1 MNYGKKSV
9 SKKRNSLISRTA
21 MMGKRAHVSLIRVLF
36 VVLITI
42 CVVIGCTGIGA
53 FRGIID
59 NAPDVNDIDISPLGY
74 ATFLYDGD
82 GNQLRKLTAPSSN
95 RLPVSID
102 QIPVDLQHAVVA
114 IEDERFYEHNG
125 IDVRGILRAFVKNLS
140 SGDLSEGASTITQQ
154 LLKNNV
160 FTNWTQESTWLE
172 RFTRKIQEQYLAVEI
187 EKKINN
193 KNVILENYL
202 NTINLGAGT
211 YGVQAA
217 ARKYFNKDV
226 WDLNLSECTTLA
238 GITQNPTQYNPIEHP
253 EANAK
258 RRKEVLDHMIDQG
271 YITQEQYDQV
281 INDDIYSEIQAAQV
295 LNEETDNTVYSY
307 FEDELIDQVINDLMN
322 IKGYTRTQAQNLVY
336 SGGLSIYTT
345 QDASI
350 QKILD
355 EEYADP
361 ANYPDY
367 VQYALDYAL
376 TVQNPDG
383 EEVNYS
389 KEMLR
394 LYFQNE
400 DPEFDL
406 LFDSQEEGQSY
417 VDRYKEHVLADGSTV
432 VSERVS
438 FAPQPQS
445 SMSIIDQHTGYVK
458 AIIGGRGEKT
468 ASLTLNRA
476 TDTTR
481 QPGSTFKILSTY
493 APALNEKGMTLATTF
508 EDEPYNYPDGSPVNN
523 ASKSYGGT
531 TTIRRAIQ
539 NSINVVA
546 VKCLEEVTPEL
557 GLQYLD
563 NFGFTTLAHGTEAD
577 KDADG
582 TIWTDANL
590 PMALG
595 GLTHG
600 VTNVELCAA
609 YAAIANNGN
618 YIEPI
623 YYTKILDHNGNVLIE
638 KNSAGR
644 SVIKESTAWLLTS
657 AMEDVVNQGTG
668 TACQLDDMTVAG
680 KTGTT
685 DAYNDLW
692 FVGYTPYYTCAVWSG
707 FDNNE
712 KLPEDARDFHKN
724 LWKKVMTRIH
734 EGLPDKEF
742 DMPASVEKIS
752 ICEETGLLPRAGCPV
767 ITEYFDIGDVPTDYC
782 DQHFYES
789 DDTGEEDTTDEETNV
804 SPTPDPDNNSN
815 NNGGNTGGDNTGGDN
830 TGGDNTGG
838 DNTGGDNTGGDNTGG
853 DNTGGD
859 NTGGDNT
866 GGDNAGGGDNTG
878 GDDGG
883 GDTGGGDDGG
893 NTEE

>member
-36 VVLITI
+36 VILITI

-140 SGDLSEGASTITQQ
+140 SGNLSEGASTITQQ

-226 WDLNLSECTTLA
+226 WNLNLSECTTLA

-361 ANYPDY
+361 SNYPDY

-600 VTNVELCAA
+600 VTNIELCAA

-734 EGLPDKEF
+734 EGLPDKDF

-789 DDTGEEDTTDEETNV
+789 DDTMEEYTTDEGTFNV
-804 SPTPDPDNNSN
+804 SPTPDPNNPNADNNSN
-815 NNGGNTGGDNTGGDN
+815 DN
-830 TGGDNTGG
+830 
-838 DNTGGDNTGGDNTGG
+838 G

>member
-36 VVLITI
+36 VILITI

-140 SGDLSEGASTITQQ
+140 SGNLSEGASTITQQ

-226 WDLNLSECTTLA
+226 WNLNLSECTTLA

-361 ANYPDY
+361 SNYPDY

-432 VSERVS
+432 VAERVS

-557 GLQYLD
+557 GQKQTKML
-563 NFGFTTLAHGTEAD
+563 TELSGQMQIFRWPWA
-577 KDADG
+577 
-582 TIWTDANL
+582 
-590 PMALG
+590 
-595 GLTHG
+595 
-600 VTNVELCAA
+600 
-609 YAAIANNGN
+609 
-618 YIEPI
+618 
-623 YYTKILDHNGNVLIE
+623 VL
-638 KNSAGR
+638 
-644 SVIKESTAWLLTS
+644 L
-657 AMEDVVNQGTG
+657 M
-668 TACQLDDMTVAG
+668 
-680 KTGTT
+680 
-685 DAYNDLW
+685 
-692 FVGYTPYYTCAVWSG
+692 
-707 FDNNE
+707 
-712 KLPEDARDFHKN
+712 
-724 LWKKVMTRIH
+724 
-734 EGLPDKEF
+734 
-742 DMPASVEKIS
+742 
-752 ICEETGLLPRAGCPV
+752 
-767 ITEYFDIGDVPTDYC
+767 
-782 DQHFYES
+782 
-789 DDTGEEDTTDEETNV
+789 V
-804 SPTPDPDNNSN
+804 SRT
-815 NNGGNTGGDNTGGDN
+815 
-830 TGGDNTGG
+830 
-838 DNTGGDNTGGDNTGG
+838 
-853 DNTGGD
+853 
-859 NTGGDNT
+859 
-866 GGDNAGGGDNTG
+866 
-878 GDDGG
+878 
-883 GDTGGGDDGG
+883 
-893 NTEE
+893 

>member
-361 ANYPDY
+361 SNYPDY

-838 DNTGGDNTGGDNTGG
+838 DNTGGDN
-853 DNTGGD
+853 
-859 NTGGDNT
+859 
-866 GGDNAGGGDNTG
+866 AGGGDNTG

>member
-9 SKKRNSLISRTA
+9 SRKRNSLISRTA
-21 MMGKRAHVSLIRVLF
+21 MMGKRAHVSFIRVLF
-36 VVLITI
+36 AVLITI
-42 CVVIGCTGIGA
+42 CVVVGCVGIGA

-125 IDVRGILRAFVKNLS
+125 IDVRGILRAFVKNIT

-160 FTNWTQESTWLE
+160 FTNWTKESTWLE
-172 RFTRKIQEQYLAVEI
+172 RFTRKIQEQYLAVEV

-193 KNVILENYL
+193 KDVILENYL

-226 WDLNLSECTTLA
+226 WDLNLSESATLA
-238 GITQNPTQYNPIEHP
+238 GITQNPTQFNPIEHP
-253 EANAK
+253 EENAK
-258 RRKEVLDHMIDQG
+258 RRKEVLDHMIAQG
-271 YITQEQYDQV
+271 YITQAQYDEV
-281 INDDIYSEIQAAQV
+281 LNDDVYSRIQAAQIE
-295 LNEETDNTVYSY
+295 NSETENTVYSY

-345 QDASI
+345 QDSAI

-361 ANYPDY
+361 SNYPDY

-376 TVQNPDG
+376 TVKNPQG

-389 KEMLR
+389 KEMLE

-417 VDRYKEHVLADGSTV
+417 VDRYKESILADGSTV
-432 VSERVS
+432 VAERVS

-445 SMSIIDQHTGYVK
+445 SMSVIDQHTGYVK

-523 ASKSYGGT
+523 ASRSYNGT
-531 TTIRRAIQ
+531 TTIRKAIQ

-577 KDADG
+577 RDADG
-582 TIWTDANL
+582 TVWTDANL
-590 PMALG
+590 PLALG
-595 GLTHG
+595 GLTNG
-600 VTNVELCAA
+600 VTNIELCAA
-609 YAAIANNGN
+609 YAAIANSGN
-618 YIEPI
+618 YIEPL

-638 KNSAGR
+638 KTSAGR

-657 AMEDVVNQGTG
+657 AMEDVVTQGTG
-668 TACQLDDMTVAG
+668 TACQLDNMTVAG

-712 KLPEDARDFHKN
+712 KLPEDARNFHKN

-734 EGLPDKEF
+734 EGLPHGYNWE
-742 DMPASVEKIS
+742 
-752 ICEETGLLPRAGCPV
+752 
-767 ITEYFDIGDVPTDYC
+767 
-782 DQHFYES
+782 
-789 DDTGEEDTTDEETNV
+789 
-804 SPTPDPDNNSN
+804 
-815 NNGGNTGGDNTGGDN
+815 
-830 TGGDNTGG
+830 
-838 DNTGGDNTGGDNTGG
+838 
-853 DNTGGD
+853 
-859 NTGGDNT
+859 
-866 GGDNAGGGDNTG
+866 
-878 GDDGG
+878 
-883 GDTGGGDDGG
+883 
-893 NTEE
+893 